1 MKFPWQKNE
10 KIGLLKK
17 RTQGCGK
24 LFSKIKIVYI
34 MLITSIITGKK
45 IISKKFTLFL

>member
-1 MKFPWQKNE
+1 MQKNE

-34 MLITSIITGKK
+34 VIITSVTTGKK
-45 IISKKFTLFL
+45 